1 MIRAAVLAGVAVLA
15 WQAPASAVSMSMN
28 WIELGSITN
37 LDACVAAGEATLRSN
52 GLTVL
57 DRTAS
62 AAWGEHPVQ
71 DELYAVYC
79 VIDRG
84 IAVITGAGADI
95 DSVDTM
101 VTRVVDGFG
110 RSGPGPGSGGKP
122 R

>member
-1 MIRAAVLAGVAVLA
+1 
-15 WQAPASAVSMSMN
+15 MN
-28 WIELGSITN
+28 WIELGASITN

-57 DRTAS
+57 DRTTS
-62 AAWGEHPVQ
+62 AAWGEHPIQ

-84 IAVITGAGADI
+84 IAVVTGAGADI
-95 DSVDTM
+95 DSVDNM

-110 RSGPGPGSGGKP
+110 RSGPGSGGKP